1 MDLKVNMLQHL
12 QQPEQKAPIS
22 EADGSFRF
30 ALLSSIEENELQA
43 QLSFMM
49 DEITQ
54 QGYRLGKRMDIRDLK
69 EYRKLIKDFISE
81 IASHSHKF
89 SRENF
94 LDRKGRHRI
103 YGIIKKVNETLDELA
118 EELLSEEKDHI
129 SILSK
134 IDEIRGL
141 LLDIFT

>member
-1 MDLKVNMLQHL
+1 M
-12 QQPEQKAPIS
+12 A

-43 QLSFMM
+43 HLSLMM
-49 DEITQ
+49 EEITQ
-54 QGYRLGKRMDIRDLK
+54 QGNKLSRRMDVKDLQ
-69 EYRKLIKDFISE
+69 EYRKLIKEFINE
-81 IASHSHKF
+81 IAAHSHEF

-94 LDRKGRHRI
+94 LDRKGRHRV
-103 YGIIKKVNETLDELA
+103 YGIVKKINETLDELA
-118 EELLSEEKDHI
+118 EELLSEEKDRI

-141 LLDIFT
+141 ILDIFT